1 MSTPQQNPELLAN
14 TQHYGVL
21 EVRRYSSPERIDV
34 KRDYYVFLE
43 TTSKTPAIYPIEY
56 PLLRACKENA
66 RNNALPYNHPSR
78 TDAQDV
84 RFSDQYYVSG
94 TMEIRSR
101 PEDGVPI
108 LYIYEDTAIDIR
120 VPLRLTANM
129 QNWGIGPF
137 YDYQKCLNCIEFGS
151 FRGVFVSLCM
161 NCARTCKYVYGFG
174 VEIKDGKI
182 VDTSSDSCNVEGV
195 ELNKMI
201 ADKEIHSKLF
211 NAECPQMIEYI
222 YMEPN
227 RFRNESTI
235 YGKFNTKLFGARH
248 TYLAGVDESQIGYSD
263 TVSDCSVFSPSY
275 L

>member
-1 MSTPQQNPELLAN
+1 
-14 TQHYGVL
+14 
-21 EVRRYSSPERIDV
+21 V

-78 TDAQDV
+78 TDAQSV

-101 PEDGVPI
+101 HEDGVPI

-129 QNWGIGPF
+129 QNWGIGPY

-211 NAECPQMIEYI
+211 KAECPQMIEYI

-263 TVSDCSVFSPSY
+263 TVADCSVFSPSY